1 VIADSYH
8 VDCYERF
15 IEQMCIIFETN
26 IVVAVFT
33 IIFGHTALTP
43 EDLNEGVKP
52 ESHRGGAGK
61 QSDEKHQSRGRGGI
75 PRNLND
81 SCSRQVLRD
90 LSPLGTRMYAAPE
103 VLSGIKDVIQD
114 IDSSCRRRLKRRKSS
129 TNCTTNYGMVA
140 DAYSVGSTIR

>member
-1 VIADSYH
+1 
-8 VDCYERF
+8 
-15 IEQMCIIFETN
+15 M
-26 IVVAVFT
+26 
-33 IIFGHTALTP
+33 
-43 EDLNEGVKP
+43 
-52 ESHRGGAGK
+52 
-61 QSDEKHQSRGRGGI
+61 

-140 DAYSVGSTIR
+140 ILQRRKYDQVSYLYVQII